1 MKNGK
6 ILLPILFLS
15 KKESVSIIISR
26 SFYFYSASISIYVA
40 VNRKIDDETPR
51 SFGTSPQLSSD
62 LILF

>member
-6 ILLPILFLS
+6 ILLLFFSSSRKKNLLVLLS
-15 KKESVSIIISR
+15 LD
-26 SFYFYSASISIYVA
+26 SASITIYVA